1 MTVRRYI
8 SIDHYQAPFRGAVL
22 QGLGASR
29 TYYETSQFRSPY
41 RHGYFQDN
49 TLMGLG
55 APGDVGAVNDPA
67 IATLQQKLGVRTT
80 GMLDGPTQA
89 AIQSAQAKNKLPVTG
104 VPDAALLAA
113 LGLIDP
119 NAIPPSAAP
128 WRRDLNTALS
138 QVPPLGY
145 GALAVAFF
153 AIAYYGYSR
162 WKKERPAQSEAA

>member
-1 MTVRRYI
+1 MATRRYV

-22 QGLGASR
+22 QGLGATR
-29 TYYETSQFRSPY
+29 QYYEMSQFRSPY

-55 APGDVGAVNDPA
+55 AAELVGAVLNVPVA
-67 IATLQQKLGVRTT
+67 QLQTALGVKSS
-80 GMLDGPTQA
+80 GMMDGPTQA
-89 AIQSAQAKNKLPVTG
+89 AIQSAQAKYKLPVTG

-119 NAIPPSAAP
+119 NRLPPSSST
-128 WRRDLNTALS
+128 WQRDLTTALS

-145 GALAVAFF
+145 GLISAAFF
-153 AIAYYGYSR
+153 AVAYFGYRR
-162 WKKERPAQSEAA
+162 WKKERPSEAA